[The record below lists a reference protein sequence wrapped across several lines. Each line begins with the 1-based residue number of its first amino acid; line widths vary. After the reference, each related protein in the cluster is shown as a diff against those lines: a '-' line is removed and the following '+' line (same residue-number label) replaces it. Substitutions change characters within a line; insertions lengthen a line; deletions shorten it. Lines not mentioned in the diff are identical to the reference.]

1 MVNAPRMTVTT
12 QAVLGA
18 LLGADGEVFGLEI
31 VRITGL
37 GAGTIYPILQRLQA
51 AGWVTARWESADD
64 AHTAGRPA
72 RRYYHLSPTGHAR
85 AEHAL
90 SSGTAQRRGLVRL
103 LDNLD
108 PAPRPGLM
116 EGT

>member
-31 VRITGL
+31 VRTTGL

-51 AGWVTARWESADD
+51 AGWVTARWESPDE
-64 AHTAGRPA
+64 AHDAGRPA
-72 RRYYHLSPTGHAR
+72 RRYYHLTHTGHAR

-90 SSGTAQRRGLVRL
+90 STGAAQRRGLVRL
-103 LDNLD
+103 LDTLD
-108 PAPRPGLM
+108 SAPRPGLM
-116 EGT
+116 EGA

>member
-1 MVNAPRMTVTT
+1 MVNAPRMTMTT

-31 VRITGL
+31 VRTTGL

-51 AGWVTARWESADD
+51 AGWVIARWESADD
-64 AHTAGRPA
+64 AHAAGRPA
-72 RRYYHLSPTGHAR
+72 RRYYHLSHTGQAR

-90 SSGTAQRRGLVRL
+90 STATAQRRRLVSL
-103 LDNLD
+103 LGTLD

-116 EGT
+116 EAT